1 MRTPLSLL
9 FLSITFTGV
18 LHVNAQVNTKIQR
31 LQSHVEFDG
40 IPDEEAWNGIDYF
53 PLTMN
58 RPNFGLEPSERSEVM
73 IAYDDQFLW
82 VGARLFM
89 NDATKIVATI
99 KKRDETG
106 RSSDSFGII
115 IDTYND
121 NENAFAFFTMPT
133 GARTDYAISNDAAMS
148 GGGGSGGGGSA
159 GGGGGGGSSSFR
171 GGNMRWNTFWDVK
184 TTRDCNGW

>member
-9 FLSITFTGV
+9 FLSIMFTGV

-31 LQSHVEFDG
+31 LQSQVEFDG

-82 VGARLFM
+82 VGQGCL
-89 NDATKIVATI
+89 
-99 KKRDETG
+99 
-106 RSSDSFGII
+106 
-115 IDTYND
+115 
-121 NENAFAFFTMPT
+121 
-133 GARTDYAISNDAAMS
+133 
-148 GGGGSGGGGSA
+148 
-159 GGGGGGGSSSFR
+159 
-171 GGNMRWNTFWDVK
+171 
-184 TTRDCNGW
+184 